1 MTTQIPNDSGSL
13 SRRSF
18 LVAGGTV
25 ALAATAGCTGI
36 IDFFGDRLLEEVNV
50 FNESNQPVA
59 GSIVVADP
67 DGDTVLD
74 DVFDLA
80 ASDNEDSG
88 SESGSD
94 NGSTTGD
101 DQSAAVYD
109 DVWTRSGSYE
119 VTVEIDNAE
128 IDGQSQ
134 ANGTVTIDN
143 PDEQMLAVVLGSAE
157 LDEPIGFR
165 VGESLSD
172 FAD

>member
-1 MTTQIPNDSGSL
+1 MTAQIPNDSGSL

-36 IDFFGDRLLEEVNV
+36 LDFFGDRLLEEVNV
-50 FNESNQPVA
+50 FNETNQSVA
-59 GSIVVADP
+59 GSIVLTDP

-74 DVFDLA
+74 EEFNLV
-80 ASDNEDSG
+80 ASDDEDNGSG
-88 SESGSD
+88 SGSD
-94 NGSTTGD
+94 NGSTSGD

-109 DVWTRSGSYE
+109 DVWTKSGSYE
-119 VTVEIDNAE
+119 ATVGIDNTE
-128 IDGQSQ
+128 INGQSQ
-134 ANGTVTIDN
+134 ANETVTIDN
-143 PDEQMLAVVLGSAE
+143 PDEQMLAVALGSAE